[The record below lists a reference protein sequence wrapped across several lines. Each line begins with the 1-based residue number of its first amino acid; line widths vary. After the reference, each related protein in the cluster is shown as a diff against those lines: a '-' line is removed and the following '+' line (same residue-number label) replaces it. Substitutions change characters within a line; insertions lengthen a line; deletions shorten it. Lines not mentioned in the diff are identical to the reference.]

1 MVYLGSS
8 TSHLYKGL
16 LGMRGDRS
24 SPHTTPGT
32 LRQPTLFA
40 ICIVS
45 RPASAT
51 PNRPNRDLYPPDHR
65 ARSVSLVAG
74 SRRQPD
80 RIAGGRSG
88 CILVARART
97 TGA

>member
-32 LRQPTLFA
+32 RGQPTLFA
-40 ICIVS
+40 I
-45 RPASAT
+45 
-51 PNRPNRDLYPPDHR
+51 
-65 ARSVSLVAG
+65 
-74 SRRQPD
+74 
-80 RIAGGRSG
+80 
-88 CILVARART
+88 
-97 TGA
+97 